1 MVSAR
6 GRSNGPGLQ
15 VFFEPKSVAVVG
27 ASRTQGKMGNSILR
41 NLLRL
46 GYTGRIFPVNPGAD
60 EIEGL
65 RSYPSVAA
73 IPESVELAVI
83 ALPAR
88 LVLDVMRDCQKK
100 AVRGVIV
107 ISSGFSEAGREGM
120 ERQRELVRL
129 AAEGGIRVIGP
140 NTTGVLNPAGRF
152 TSTFVNLKG
161 VKAGGIG
168 FVAQTGMF
176 AGMIFEWIF
185 SSQHFGL
192 SKVVGLG
199 NKADVSDHDALDYL
213 AQDEATRVVI
223 MYLEG
228 VKDGRRFLESA
239 KRLVRKKPLVVI
251 KGGKTEEGARAVRSH
266 TGSMAGRD
274 EIFEA
279 LFKQAGAIRVSDF
292 EELLDFGKTFAYQP
306 LPRGN
311 RIAIVTLSGGAGVI
325 ASDACLECGLAL
337 ARLEQRTLDG
347 VKEKMPDW
355 ASSPGNPLDI
365 EPLSEMISAEGAYRL
380 GLDAVLSDPGVDM
393 ALLVM
398 GTERMTRI
406 HADYVLEVTRAHPGK
421 PVAVCIIGDAA
432 IYNQLFQIMEEA
444 SIPVF
449 VSVRRAVASLA
460 ALSRYRR
467 FLDSLA

>member
-6 GRSNGPGLQ
+6 GGSNGGDLQ
-15 VFFEPKSVAVVG
+15 FFFEPKSVAVVG
-27 ASRTQGKMGNSILR
+27 ASRTPGKIGNTILR
-41 NLLRL
+41 NLLKL
-46 GYTGRIFPVNPGAD
+46 GYPGQIFPVNPGAG
-60 EIEGL
+60 EVEGL

-73 IPESVELAVI
+73 IPEPVELAVI

-88 LVLDVMRDCQKK
+88 LVLEVMRDCQKK
-100 AVRGVIV
+100 AVKGVIV
-107 ISSGFSEAGREGM
+107 ISSGFSESGREGM

-129 AAEGGIRVIGP
+129 ATEAGIRIIGP
-140 NTTGVLNPAGRF
+140 NTTGILNPGGRF

-199 NKADVSDHDALDYL
+199 NKADVTDHDVLDYL

-251 KGGKTEEGARAVRSH
+251 KGGKTEEGARAARSH

-274 EIFEA
+274 ETFEA
-279 LFKQAGAIRVSDF
+279 LFKQTGVIRVSDF
-292 EELLDFGKTFAYQP
+292 EELQDYGKTFAYQP
-306 LPRGN
+306 IPRGN

-337 ARLEQRTLDG
+337 ARLEPRTLAR

-355 ASSPGNPLDI
+355 ASSPGNPLDV
-365 EPLSEMISAEGAYRL
+365 EPLAEMISHEGAYRL
-380 GLDAVLSDPGVDM
+380 SLDAVLSDPGVDM

-398 GTERMTRI
+398 GTGRPGPNTRRLC
-406 HADYVLEVTRAHPGK
+406 AGSDPG
-421 PVAVCIIGDAA
+421 P
-432 IYNQLFQIMEEA
+432 
-444 SIPVF
+444 
-449 VSVRRAVASLA
+449 
-460 ALSRYRR
+460 SRKAGGRVHHR
-467 FLDSLA
+467 

>member
-1 MVSAR
+1 
-6 GRSNGPGLQ
+6 
-15 VFFEPKSVAVVG
+15 
-27 ASRTQGKMGNSILR
+27 
-41 NLLRL
+41 
-46 GYTGRIFPVNPGAD
+46 
-60 EIEGL
+60 
-65 RSYPSVAA
+65 
-73 IPESVELAVI
+73 
-83 ALPAR
+83 
-88 LVLDVMRDCQKK
+88 
-100 AVRGVIV
+100 
-107 ISSGFSEAGREGM
+107 
-120 ERQRELVRL
+120 
-129 AAEGGIRVIGP
+129 
-140 NTTGVLNPAGRF
+140 
-152 TSTFVNLKG
+152 
-161 VKAGGIG
+161 
-168 FVAQTGMF
+168 MF

-199 NKADVSDHDALDYL
+199 NKADVTDHDVLDYL
-213 AQDEATRVVI
+213 ARDEATRVVI

-279 LFKQAGAIRVSDF
+279 LFKQAGVIRVGDF
-292 EELLDFGKTFAYQP
+292 EELQDYGKTFAYQP
-306 LPRGN
+306 IPRGN

-337 ARLEQRTLDG
+337 ARLEPRTLAV

-355 ASSPGNPLDI
+355 AASPGNPLDV
-365 EPLSEMISAEGAYRL
+365 EPLSETISPEGAYRL

-398 GTERMTRI
+398 GTANLART
-406 HADYVLEVTRAHPGK
+406 HADYVLEVTRGHPGK

-432 IYNQLFQIMEEA
+432 IYSQLFQIMEEA

-460 ALSRYRR
+460 ALARYRR
-467 FLDSLA
+467 FLDGLA

>member
-6 GRSNGPGLQ
+6 SGNNGGDLQ
-15 VFFEPKSVAVVG
+15 FFFEPKSVAVVG
-27 ASRTQGKMGNSILR
+27 ASRTPGKIGNTILR
-41 NLLRL
+41 NLLKL
-46 GYTGRIFPVNPGAD
+46 GYPGPIFPVNPGAG

-73 IPESVELAVI
+73 IPESLELAVI
-83 ALPAR
+83 ALPAH

-100 AVRGVIV
+100 ALKGVIV
-107 ISSGFSEAGREGM
+107 ISSGFSESGREGI

-129 AAEGGIRVIGP
+129 ATEAGIRIIGP
-140 NTTGVLNPAGRF
+140 NTTGILNPGGRF

-199 NKADVSDHDALDYL
+199 NKADVTDHDVLDYL
-213 AQDEATRVVI
+213 ARDEATRVVI

-274 EIFEA
+274 ETFEA
-279 LFKQAGAIRVSDF
+279 LFKQAGVIRVSDF
-292 EELLDFGKTFAYQP
+292 EELQDYGKTFAYQP
-306 LPRGN
+306 IPRGN

-337 ARLEQRTLDG
+337 ARLEPRTLAV

-365 EPLSEMISAEGAYRL
+365 EPLSETISPKGAYRL
-380 GLDAVLSDPGVDM
+380 GLDVVLSDPGVDM

-398 GTERMTRI
+398 GTAQMTGT

-432 IYNQLFQIMEEA
+432 IYSQLFQIMEEA

-460 ALSRYRR
+460 ALARYRR
-467 FLDSLA
+467 FLDGLA